1 MITVKLSI
9 EDYNRLYCMWGYS
22 YFLCKRVEDEIV
34 FVRMDGNSI
43 IAHVK
48 FNSLAGNILSHYTEC
63 LLKCYVKKN
72 GNISVTKV
80 CYGEYANCKNCSIN
94 YCRYDCKKGISK
106 KLRKLRHRIED
117 IHFIDPIHNRN
128 IDTINNLRDW
138 VKIIPQMKEDLSP
151 NQDDKIQEICTTA
164 DLLEKQLK
172 KLLDKWEYRNI
183 EN

>member
-9 EDYNRLYCMWGYS
+9 EDYNRLYCMWEYS
-22 YFLCKRVEDEIV
+22 YFLCKRVENEIA
-34 FVRMDGNSI
+34 FVRMNNDI
-43 IAHVK
+43 IARVK
-48 FNSLAGNILSHYTEC
+48 LNSLAGSILSNYTEC

-72 GNISVTKV
+72 GNISVTNV
-80 CYGEYANCKNCSIN
+80 CYGEYANCENCSIN
-94 YCRYDCKKGISK
+94 YHRYDCEKGISK
-106 KLRKLRHRIED
+106 KLRKLRYRIED
-117 IHFIDPIHNRN
+117 IQFIDPIHNRN
-128 IDTINNLRDW
+128 IHTINKLRDW
-138 VKIIPQMKEDLSP
+138 VEIIHPIKEDLSP